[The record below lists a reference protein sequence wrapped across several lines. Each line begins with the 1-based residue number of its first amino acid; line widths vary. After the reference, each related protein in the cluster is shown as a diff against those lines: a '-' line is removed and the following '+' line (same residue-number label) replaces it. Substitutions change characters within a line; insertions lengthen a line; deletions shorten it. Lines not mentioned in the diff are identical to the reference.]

1 MALKGRLFPKLNRTY
16 SLKLFLKERNSYS
29 KQHRTE
35 VVAHELDVNLSEY
48 ILNIL
53 YGFGLPLVEKMHFF
67 EDSVTKK
74 NKIRAHEL
82 LSSLRNV
89 SNIGD
94 VKKLLS

>member
-1 MALKGRLFPKLNRTY
+1 VSTY
-16 SLKLFLKERNSYS
+16 LTF
-29 KQHRTE
+29 
-35 VVAHELDVNLSEY
+35 
-48 ILNIL
+48 L

-94 VKKLLS
+94 VKKLLSKAQKRTKLLETPLPRNISDKVIIIILLTNCR